1 MTHPIHP
8 LSVAALVTVGALVA
22 APATPYSGE
31 TFVTCNLNPDGDN
44 FLALRECGS
53 SKCDMI
59 MRLPP
64 DTFLESMNPADG
76 SRWREVIVLDGLQ
89 DDSYAGPSGWVY
101 DKYIC
106 AVSYR

>member
-1 MTHPIHP
+1 MTQVVRSLPV
-8 LSVAALVTVGALVA
+8 VALAMFGSLLA
-22 APATPYSGE
+22 APALSYSGE

-44 FLALRECGS
+44 FLALRECAS

-64 DTFLESMNPADG
+64 DTFLMSMNPDEG
-76 SRWREVIVLDGLQ
+76 SGWREVIVLDGLQ
-89 DDSYAGPSGWVY
+89 DESYAGPSGWVY

-106 AVSYR
+106 PVGDQ